1 MTYFYV
7 GDVPNDVIVVSP
19 ELNGE
24 PIDIHTHDA
33 AEIVLVAPDGTEIS
47 TLTGEISGHL
57 VEVTFPST
65 TVFDDEGVYMLIV
78 LIDHTDHD
86 GFGATQADP
95 VEIVVD
101 DSSNEWATLANT
113 RSTWID
119 SRSIDDSI
127 VYELL
132 QVSRSQVIEY
142 APVLGE
148 TDPVPLAYRQAQILQ
163 ARNIYNATIVDAG
176 TGDIGT
182 DTFTIRPFPLDWQI
196 KQLLRPRRGVPV
208 VG

>member
-7 GDVPNDVIVVSP
+7 GDVPNDVLVVSP
-19 ELNGE
+19 ELNGA
-24 PIDIHTHDA
+24 PLDTHEHDV
-33 AEIVLVAPDGTEIS
+33 AEILLIDPSGNEIT
-47 TLTGEISGHL
+47 TLTGDISGHL
-57 VEVTFPST
+57 VEVTFPATS
-65 TVFDDEGVYMLIV
+65 VFTEVGVYLLIV
-78 LIDHTDHD
+78 IIDHSGHE
-86 GFGATQADP
+86 GGIAQADP
-95 VEIVVD
+95 VEIVAD
-101 DSSNEWATLANT
+101 DSESEWATLANA

-119 SRSIDDSI
+119 SRAVDDA
-127 VYELL
+127 VLYELL
-132 QVSRSQVIEY
+132 QVARSQVIEY

-182 DTFTIRPFPLDWQI
+182 DTFTIRPFPLDWQV